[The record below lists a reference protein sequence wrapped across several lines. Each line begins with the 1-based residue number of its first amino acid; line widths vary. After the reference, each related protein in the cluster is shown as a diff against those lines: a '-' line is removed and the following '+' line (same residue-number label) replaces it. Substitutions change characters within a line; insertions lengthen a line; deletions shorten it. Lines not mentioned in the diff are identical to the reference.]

1 MRPGDGSKEDWQSN
15 KGRWHK
21 EGGSWETAEL
31 QEEIADNWK
40 EREGEKNMK
49 ASLASSGPQC

>member
-15 KGRWHK
+15 KGRRHK

-40 EREGEKNMK
+40 EREGKKNMK